1 MYKEYS
7 PCSLLAPFID
17 RYWEYKGE
25 TRSGMKF
32 NIPPHGCS
40 DFVFNVGNATDCTSS
55 DLIMRPYHSYFFGP
69 MNTFTELVTQKNFI
83 HIIGVRFQPCGLSR
97 FIKIPLSQ
105 FMNQGLDSH
114 EFPALFS
121 QSFIYQLSE
130 NQNPI
135 GCIEHELVRQLY
147 KNSMGTEKQI
157 SHVVSL
163 IRRQKGIV
171 SIKELATEVCLCL
184 RQFERK
190 FKFYTGYS
198 PKEYSR
204 IVQFWNAIHLLKPNT
219 SFNNLLFVAIQAG
232 YYDASHLYRE
242 VKRFSGHTPKAFL
255 TLPMK
260 EKVEVLHFECI
271 EINRKDKV
279 YERIN

>member
-25 TRSGMKF
+25 TRGGMKF

-40 DFVFNVGNATDCTSS
+40 DFVFNVGNAADCVSS
-55 DLIMRPYHSYFFGP
+55 GLIMKPYHSYFFGP
-69 MNTFTELVTQKNFI
+69 MNTFTELVTQKKLI
-83 HIIGVRFQPCGLSR
+83 HIIGVRFQPYGLSR
-97 FIKIPLSQ
+97 FIKIPLSK

-121 QSFIYQLSE
+121 QSFTYQLSE
-130 NQNPI
+130 IQNPI
-135 GCIEHELVRQLY
+135 GYIEHELVRQLY
-147 KNSMGTEKQI
+147 KNSMDAEKQI

-171 SIKELATEVCLCL
+171 SIKELVTEVCLCQ

-190 FKFYTGYS
+190 FKFHTGYS

-204 IVQFWNAIHLLKPNT
+204 IVQFWNAVHLLKPNI
-219 SFNNLLFVAIQAG
+219 SFDNLLFVAVQAG

-242 VKRFSGHTPKAFL
+242 VKRLSGHTPKAFL
-255 TLPMK
+255 TLPTNG
-260 EKVEVLHFECI
+260 KVEVLHFEL
-271 EINRKDKV
+271 
-279 YERIN
+279 